1 MTRTLILMRHAKSS
15 WDNPGQNDHARPLNP
30 RGRRSATAL
39 GDWLRAEGWLPDEVI
54 SSSSARTR
62 GTFAGL
68 KLDVPAQFTDA
79 LYHADPD
86 RMLAVL
92 AQARG
97 ETVLML
103 GHNPGI
109 AAFAARLLTAP
120 PDHPRF
126 ADYPTCAT
134 LVARFEIANWHALR
148 WHSGRP
154 LAFVI
159 PRELSGA

>member
-1 MTRTLILMRHAKSS
+1 MTCTLILMRHAKSS
-15 WDNPGQNDHARPLNP
+15 WDNPGLSDHARTLNA
-30 RGRRSATAL
+30 RGRRSASAM
-39 GDWLRAEGWLPDEVI
+39 GDWLRAEGWRPDEAV
-54 SSSSARTR
+54 SSSSQRTR
-62 GTFAGL
+62 ETFAGL
-68 KLDVPAQFTDA
+68 RLNVPVHFTDD

-86 RMLAVL
+86 GMRAVL
-92 AQARG
+92 AQAAG

-109 AAFAARLLTAP
+109 AAFAAMLVTAP

-134 LVARFEIANWHALR
+134 LVARFDIDSWDRLR
-148 WHSGRP
+148 WQSGTP

-159 PRELSGA
+159 PRELPGA